1 MIQFNLS
8 GAEYQN
14 NFQFK
19 CFPSSNKLK
28 IELLDYNRMK
38 GSTDHFLNSD
48 FGRDSVVFVSTQ
60 KKKKKKNP
68 LELKSPSLTSCSF
81 QATKSLSEG
90 GCLKQAVAW
99 TQLPQRNAVYLAHL
113 FGEKRGIWEWEGV
126 LSSHREI
133 LDSSDT
139 EHTDGIERK
148 YRNLHIKLSQSVN
161 NEACSFIV

>member
-1 MIQFNLS
+1 MSCKRVPTRALFSKQKLQKCSDELKMIQFNLS

-19 CFPSSNKLK
+19 CFLSSNKLK

-48 FGRDSVVFVSTQ
+48 FGRNSVVFVSTQ
-60 KKKKKKNP
+60 KKKKKNP

-90 GCLKQAVAW
+90 GCLKQAVA
-99 TQLPQRNAVYLAHL
+99 
-113 FGEKRGIWEWEGV
+113 
-126 LSSHREI
+126 
-133 LDSSDT
+133 
-139 EHTDGIERK
+139 
-148 YRNLHIKLSQSVN
+148 
-161 NEACSFIV
+161 